1 MFSWCKIK
9 GEEDEEE
16 RQGVLLVERMAEVKG
31 SEQEK

>member
-16 RQGVLLVERMAEVKG
+16 RYGGVLLVERMAEVKG
-31 SEQEK
+31 SE